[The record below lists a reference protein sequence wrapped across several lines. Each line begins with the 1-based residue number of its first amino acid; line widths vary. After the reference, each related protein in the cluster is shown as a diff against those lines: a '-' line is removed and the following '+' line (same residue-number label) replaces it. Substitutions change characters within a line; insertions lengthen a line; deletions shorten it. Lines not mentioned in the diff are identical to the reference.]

1 MCQIFEFDFMTNHK
15 LRNHLHLL
23 LFMLVLFISNN
34 GLSQGLTPDAI
45 RNIKVNELTNE
56 QVLKIKDEMNK
67 QNLTMPMLENLA
79 ITNGMSATDFATL
92 KTRIEAVSPKVNET
106 NIEKAPEIKEEVMEF
121 DKNAV
126 KNKEIFGSEI
136 FTNASLSFEPNS
148 NMLTPPSY
156 VLGPGDEMQV
166 VIFGLQEYSGEAV
179 VSKEGK
185 IVIPSVGQVF
195 VNGLTFEAARVQ
207 IKKACSK
214 IYSSLASGGSQVSI
228 SLTKIRTIRVTIIG
242 VKKPGNYSISSL
254 STVFNALH
262 VAGGPSENGSYRKIE
277 VVRGNKVIRT
287 IDLYKFLTKGDQTDN
302 INLLENDVI
311 RVPVY
316 ENRVKIEGNVKRPGI
331 FEMLPGESVK
341 DLMLYCG
348 GFDEAA
354 YRKNIKIV
362 NNSLDGLKVI
372 DVDGN
377 DFLSYQ
383 LQVGDVIKVGALLNK
398 LENKVSVKGSV
409 NRPDDYEFVE
419 GMKISDLIAKADGFT
434 QDAFLNRALLIRE
447 KEDLTKEIENL
458 NLTTIQNGAND
469 LMLRKND
476 ELIISSIFDFKSQ
489 HTVKIT
495 GQVKNNGDYPYIEKM
510 TLYDLIVMSGGFTDG
525 ASKTVEVSR
534 QIIKDEKIKN
544 QMETSVVKTIDID
557 TLLMDQARNIELAA
571 SDVVAVRKKP
581 VFEIQKTIDIQGQ
594 VMFPGFYVLAKVN
607 DRILDLLD
615 RAGGI
620 LDNADKNSIYVLR
633 LVDNNLTT
641 QVETS
646 YKKIPIEYE
655 LIRKNPGLNRNIVL
669 KPGDRIVVGKLDNTV
684 KVLGQVYLPTE
695 LPYVR
700 GKNLKYYLKSVGGLG
715 DNANKKKIYVVKPN
729 GLAVSTTKFLGIK
742 RYPKVVPGAQINVP
756 ALPSNADEKRL
767 TTSELAIIGSA
778 ISSLTATVVAIINLT
793 K

>member
-1 MCQIFEFDFMTNHK
+1 MTNHK

-419 GMKISDLIAKADGFT
+419 GIKISDLIAKADGFT